1 MLTGLG
7 HGTVGRSH
15 DQDSAVHLGSTGDHV
30 LDVVGVARA
39 VNVSVVTVLGL
50 VLNVS
55 GVDRDATSA
64 LLGSL
69 IDVGV
74 VHEVCVTLQ
83 GQNLG
88 DGGSQSGLAV
98 VNVAD
103 GADVNMRLR
112 TVKFCLFS
120 HWNILPL
127 KRFLVITASRLHKMR
142 CKAILLDYPF
152 KIKRFSRNFPARSK
166 IRAEKSSFYCLVR
179 PAMIWSAMF
188 LGTGS

>member
-1 MLTGLG
+1 SYTTLC
-7 HGTVGRSH
+7 RS
-15 DQDSAVHLGSTGDHV
+15 
-30 LDVVGVARA
+30 
-39 VNVSVVTVLGL
+39 
-50 VLNVS
+50 
-55 GVDRDATSA
+55 
-64 LLGSL
+64 
-69 IDVGV
+69 
-74 VHEVCVTLQ
+74 VCVTLQ

-152 KIKRFSRNFPARSK
+152 KIKRFSRKFSFPQQNAGGKARS
-166 IRAEKSSFYCLVR
+166 LL
-179 PAMIWSAMF
+179 
-188 LGTGS
+188 LGTACNDLVGDVLGHRLVVRGLHDILATALRHGALSLRAGAQEHRRPEAPWR

>member
-1 MLTGLG
+1 
-7 HGTVGRSH
+7 
-15 DQDSAVHLGSTGDHV
+15 
-30 LDVVGVARA
+30 VVSMARA
-39 VNVSVVTVLGL
+39 VNVSVVTLVGL
-50 VLNVS
+50 ILNVS
-55 GVDRDATSA
+55 GVDRDTTSA

-69 IDVGV
+69 IDVGG

-88 DGGSQSGLAV
+88 DGGRQSGLAV

-127 KRFLVITASRLHKMR
+127 KRFLVITASRLQHLH

-152 KIKRFSRNFPARSK
+152 KIKRFSRKFSPRIK
-166 IRAEKSSFYCLVR
+166 TQAETRGPYSLVR